1 MSKRTPDA
9 IKEIVKFREI
19 NIIKEIEKF
28 EQMNKIIELGIN
40 LEKLKDRAYTWY
52 KEYQKGGDYLYL
64 VYNILK
70 VNVKRKLINLL
81 KDEYNKVYNNMSQD
95 VKNYSTEFDVDSW
108 AEEKASFCIDNWWNY
123 DYYITRGNFETEA
136 MLKFGDFILE
146 MKEKNKNG

>member
-1 MSKRTPDA
+1 MIPDA
-9 IKEIVKFREI
+9 IKEVIKFREI
-19 NIIKEIEKF
+19 NTIKEIEKF
-28 EQMNKIIELGIN
+28 EQMNENIELGIN

-81 KDEYNKVYNNMSQD
+81 KDEYNKVYNNMPQD
-95 VKNYSTEFDVDSW
+95 VKNYSTEFDVNNW

-123 DYYITRGNFETEA
+123 DYYVTRGNFETEA
-136 MLKFGDFILE
+136 MLKFGDFVLE
-146 MKEKNKNG
+146 MQEKNKNG